1 MVSLAYT
8 KKIDGKL
15 LFKMISR
22 QGRLRNN
29 ASHSGKRETA
39 GCQSIDRGLSSQ
51 RPVNCVYFLFRDRKN
66 IFCELNIMRAWRFN
80 TNVSSVVTLFF
91 LVSTGIIFQFLFLA
105 EMNTVCAEMCT
116 KWQTAGVDATAAV
129 GFTPSRPRVKP
140 LGQWIYHAAT
150 DSQW

>member
-8 KKIDGKL
+8 EKIDGKL

-51 RPVNCVYFLFRDRKN
+51 RPVNCVYFFY
-66 IFCELNIMRAWRFN
+66 
-80 TNVSSVVTLFF
+80 FF
-91 LVSTGIIFQFLFLA
+91 LGTERIYFVNSTLCGHGDLTQ
-105 EMNTVCAEMCT
+105 MC
-116 KWQTAGVDATAAV
+116 QV
-129 GFTPSRPRVKP
+129 
-140 LGQWIYHAAT
+140 L
-150 DSQW
+150 

>member
-1 MVSLAYT
+1 MHSFMVSLAYT

-39 GCQSIDRGLSSQ
+39 GCQTIDRGLSSQ

-80 TNVSSVVTLFF
+80 TNVSSVVTVLFSF
-91 LVSTGIIFQFLFLA
+91 HGDNIPVF
-105 EMNTVCAEMCT
+105 V
-116 KWQTAGVDATAAV
+116 
-129 GFTPSRPRVKP
+129 
-140 LGQWIYHAAT
+140 LGRNEYCLC
-150 DSQW
+150 